1 MKGLL
6 IDILGMRILL
16 VMKNGNTGNFHHI
29 DLPKNDVTVYLVN
42 GDDDLTCHTER
53 NCLSYNPKRI
63 LYSLYVYLF
72 RYRGF
77 PYGEYDVRLNGRN
90 FILLYHKGD
99 DGQYMENV
107 GKCNGIFTETI
118 KIKGIDEISIKRVVL
133 GRHSFEVY
141 ECHDAR
147 LVDVKTLGRGLLMR
161 VSHTAPRVLLAVS
174 YAIEG
179 YSIRQIRYGEG
190 EIMPEP
196 CAVGALCA
204 LYGVDGREI
213 TALGDFGRACARI
226 TPSGDILVYPERVNF
241 LEVDF

>member
-16 VMKNGNTGNFHHI
+16 VVNAAFEAALPHI
-29 DLPKNDVTVYLVN
+29 EAPKNDLTVYLDFD
-42 GDDDLTCHTER
+42 GAELECRTEASV
-53 NCLSYNPKRI
+53 CQSAERI
-63 LYSLYVYLF
+63 LYALYVYLF
-72 RYRGF
+72 FKSGF
-77 PYGEYDVRLNGRN
+77 PDGEYDAIINGRKYT
-90 FILLYHKGD
+90 LCGD
-99 DGQYMENV
+99 MKHNGQYMENV

-204 LYGVDGREI
+204 LYGGDGIEI